1 MNKFEVICFGLLIIL
16 GACTGRTGGEGSS
29 LFIYAAALIGAFIIF
44 LPLSLLFEKS
54 GEVQNNKLRN
64 FLFILIGIAI
74 VAILYFGPTW
84 LGEAMRWLKKNKWPA

>member
-1 MNKFEVICFGLLIIL
+1 MNKFKVICFGLLIIL
-16 GACTGRTGGEGSS
+16 GACSRTGSEGYS

-54 GEVQNNKLRN
+54 GEVRNNKLRN

-84 LGEAMRWLKKNKWPA
+84 LGEAMR

>member
-1 MNKFEVICFGLLIIL
+1 
-16 GACTGRTGGEGSS
+16 
-29 LFIYAAALIGAFIIF
+29 
-44 LPLSLLFEKS
+44 LLFEKS

-84 LGEAMRWLKKNKWPA
+84 LGEAMR